1 MVLTVGGSVSDT
13 SRPIFARRLAEAR
26 KRAGFSQAQ
35 LGVLA
40 GMEPEVASPRVNQY
54 ERGVHEPR
62 AEMAKKLAEALDVP
76 AAFLYTEDE
85 MLAKLLLR
93 WNDLSKTQK
102 RDLVKQVEQSTAT
115 SK

>member
-1 MVLTVGGSVSDT
+1 MSES

-26 KRAGFSQAQ
+26 RRAGLSQAQ
-35 LGVLA
+35 VGVLA

-62 AEMAKKLAEALDVP
+62 AEMAQKLAKALDVP
-76 AAFLYTEDE
+76 AAFLYTEDD

-93 WNDLSKTQK
+93 WNSLSKAQK
-102 RDLVKQVEQSTAT
+102 RDLVKLAEQSTDPV
-115 SK
+115 K

>member
-1 MVLTVGGSVSDT
+1 MSDT

-26 KRAGFSQAQ
+26 SRAGLSQAQ

-54 ERGVHEPR
+54 ERCVHEPR
-62 AEMAKKLAEALDVP
+62 AEMAKKLAEALNVP

>member
-1 MVLTVGGSVSDT
+1 MSDT
-13 SRPIFARRLAEAR
+13 TRPIFAQRLAEAR
-26 KRAGFSQAQ
+26 SRAGLSQAQ

-62 AEMAKKLAEALDVP
+62 AETVQKLAEALGVP

-93 WNDLSKTQK
+93 WNSLSKAQK
-102 RDLVKQVEQSTAT
+102 RDLVKLAEQPSSAG
-115 SK
+115 K

>member
-1 MVLTVGGSVSDT
+1 MVPTVGGPVSDT
-13 SRPIFARRLAEAR
+13 TRPILAQRLAEAR
-26 KRAGFSQAQ
+26 SRAGLSQAQ

-62 AEMAKKLAEALDVP
+62 ADMAKKLAEALNVP

-93 WNDLSKTQK
+93 WNDLSKAQK
-102 RDLVKQVEQSTAT
+102 RDLVKQVEQSIAT

>member
-1 MVLTVGGSVSDT
+1 MLET

-26 KRAGFSQAQ
+26 KRAGLSQAQ

-62 AEMAKKLAEALDVP
+62 AETAQKLAEALNIP

-85 MLAKLLLR
+85 MLAQLLLR
-93 WNDLSKTQK
+93 WNRLSKTQK
-102 RDLVKQVEQSTAT
+102 RDLVKRAEQSTDT
-115 SK
+115 GK

>member
-1 MVLTVGGSVSDT
+1 MAIFNPSCSSLDADLLSAASVYLSGT
-13 SRPIFARRLAEAR
+13 SEGRAFLRPNVSKAEL
-26 KRAGFSQAQ
+26 K
-35 LGVLA
+35 
-40 GMEPEVASPRVNQY
+40 EK
-54 ERGVHEPR
+54 R